1 MKSWFLS
8 EQLLFCFAVK
18 KTHGEITG
26 RDDET
31 SSLKPAATKP
41 WLIALAGLTWS
52 VVGILLCRL
61 AYGWSAFVNGG
72 GFASLELVSI
82 LMAIVAYRFCFSKIA
97 RKNITRLSLLTEKT
111 CIFAFQRWKSY
122 VLIGVMVTLGITLR
136 HLPIPRP

>member
-1 MKSWFLS
+1 MRL
-8 EQLLFCFAVK
+8 
-18 KTHGEITG
+18 
-26 RDDET
+26 

-72 GFASLELVSI
+72 GFASFELVGI
-82 LMAIVAYRFCFSKIA
+82 LMAIVAYRLCFSKIA

-122 VLIGVMVTLGITLR
+122 ALIGVMVTLGDHPTTVCLFPDPTWPFFTQR
-136 HLPIPRP
+136 SGEP